1 MNTALTI
8 MGLAMFVFIIVFSLK
23 RAKEKRKAQQ
33 EEHEKIKEY
42 GESMNE
48 ETRNLDKWKNFYGSW
63 FWVCCDA
70 KKKKEHLMS
79 LDWNLI
85 WKILQVVALLI
96 IAREIDKRIRK
107 RKK

>member
-1 MNTALTI
+1 MNK
-8 MGLAMFVFIIVFSLK
+8 FNLK
-23 RAKEKRKAQQ
+23 
-33 EEHEKIKEY
+33 
-42 GESMNE
+42 GVSF
-48 ETRNLDKWKNFYGSW
+48 DSF
-63 FWVCCDA
+63 
-70 KKKKEHLMS
+70 MS